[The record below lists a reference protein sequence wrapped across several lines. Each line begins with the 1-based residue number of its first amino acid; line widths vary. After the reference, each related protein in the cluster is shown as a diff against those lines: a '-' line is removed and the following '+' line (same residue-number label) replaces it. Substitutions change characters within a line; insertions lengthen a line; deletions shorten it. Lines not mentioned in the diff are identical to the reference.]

1 MRCLGLRDG
10 AGCARSGETMTALR
24 LSLTLAAM
32 FIGSLGAAL
41 GLYAAAFMRGHD
53 DIDPFLRD
61 IHQQS
66 EWAAWA
72 AGAARIAAVFL
83 AIERLI
89 KL

>member
-1 MRCLGLRDG
+1 
-10 AGCARSGETMTALR
+10 MTALR

-32 FIGSLGAAL
+32 FVGSLGAAL
-41 GLYAAAFMRGHD
+41 GLYAAAFIGVYD
-53 DIDPFLRD
+53 DIDPFMRD

-72 AGAARIAAVFL
+72 AAAACVAAVFS

>member
-1 MRCLGLRDG
+1 M
-10 AGCARSGETMTALR
+10 ARADTLAADDRIMTALR
-24 LSLTLAAM
+24 LSLTLVAM
-32 FIGSLGAAL
+32 FVGSLGAAL
-41 GLYAAAFMRGHD
+41 GLYAAAFMGVHD

-72 AGAARIAAVFL
+72 AAAACIAVVFSAV
-83 AIERLI
+83 ERLI

>member
-1 MRCLGLRDG
+1 MN
-10 AGCARSGETMTALR
+10 ALR

-32 FIGSLGAAL
+32 FVSSLGAAF
-41 GLYAAAFMRGHD
+41 GLYAAAFIGVHNDM
-53 DIDPFLRD
+53 DPFMRD

-72 AGAARIAAVFL
+72 ATAACIAVVFS